1 MEGFKKQNQHGSN
14 PQDYIHVI
22 EKDDSS
28 SSWSEY
34 DDNKEKR
41 TCRQCVTRF
50 LSSTKCHSCI
60 VVAVLA
66 VVLLMVLELCLI
78 LRDSE
83 RQRYGQLAIQ
93 VLHSV
98 NVTVM
103 FLFIVEILVRV
114 AVLRVEFCR

>member
-1 MEGFKKQNQHGSN
+1 M
-14 PQDYIHVI
+14 
-22 EKDDSS
+22 
-28 SSWSEY
+28 
-34 DDNKEKR
+34 
-41 TCRQCVTRF
+41 
-50 LSSTKCHSCI
+50 
-60 VVAVLA
+60 VV